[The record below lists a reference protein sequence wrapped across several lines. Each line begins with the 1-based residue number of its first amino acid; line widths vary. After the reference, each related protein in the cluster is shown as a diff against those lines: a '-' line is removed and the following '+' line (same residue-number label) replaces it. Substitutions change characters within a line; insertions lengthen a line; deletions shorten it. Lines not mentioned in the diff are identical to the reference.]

1 MQSYYSKIE
10 SLIKKHS
17 SERKALLSI
26 LRDIQAEYNY
36 LPQEALI
43 LVSESLNIPLIDIV
57 GVATFYR
64 AFSLEP
70 RGKHTVTVCLGTAC
84 HVRGGPK
91 VLEELE
97 RKLKIMS
104 GHTTEDKE
112 FTLETVNCFG
122 CCAIGPVVVV
132 DGDYYA
138 QTNIREVDSILNKYK
153 KKKKGTVNEK
163 DTKHKRLSYLER

>member
-1 MQSYYSKIE
+1 MQVYYSKIE

-17 SERKALLSI
+17 SERKALLPI

-43 LVSESLNIPLIDIV
+43 LVSEFLNIPLIDIV

-70 RGKHTVTVCLGTAC
+70 RGKHTATVCLGTAC

-91 VLEELE
+91 VLEEFE
-97 RKLKIMS
+97 RKLNIEA

-112 FTLETVNCFG
+112 FSLETVNCFG

-132 DGDYYA
+132 DKDYFA
-138 QTNIREVDSILNKYK
+138 EINIKKVDSILKKYRK
-153 KKKKGTVNEK
+153 KKTEQ
-163 DTKHKRLSYLER
+163 

>member
-1 MQSYYSKIE
+1 MTMKSYYSKIE

-17 SERKALLSI
+17 NQRKALMPI
-26 LRDIQAEYNY
+26 LRDIQEEYNY

-57 GVATFYR
+57 EVATFYR

-84 HVRGGPK
+84 HVRGAPK
-91 VLEELE
+91 VLEEFE
-97 RKLKIMS
+97 RKLNIKAA
-104 GHTTEDKE
+104 HTTEDKE

-122 CCAIGPVVVV
+122 CCAIGPLVVV
-132 DGDYYA
+132 DRDYYA
-138 QTNIREVDSILNKYK
+138 QTNIRKVDSILKNYRK
-153 KKKKGTVNEK
+153 KKREQ
-163 DTKHKRLSYLER
+163 

>member
-1 MQSYYSKIE
+1 MEVKASKIE
-10 SLIKKHS
+10 SLIKKHNW
-17 SERKALLSI
+17 EKKALIPI
-26 LRDIQAEYNY
+26 LHDIQAEYNY

-43 LVSESLNIPLIDIV
+43 FLSKSLDIPLIDII

-91 VLEELE
+91 VLDEFE
-97 RKLKIMS
+97 RRLSLNS
-104 GHTTEDKE
+104 GKTTEDKE

-122 CCAIGPVVVV
+122 CCAIGPVVAV
-132 DGDYYA
+132 DDDYYA
-138 QTNIREVDSILNKYK
+138 ETNIKKVGSILKKYGK
-153 KKKKGTVNEK
+153 NERK
-163 DTKHKRLSYLER
+163 NENRKNL

>member
-1 MQSYYSKIE
+1 MQFDPVKTE
-10 SLIKKHS
+10 SFIRKYKY
-17 SERKALLSI
+17 ERKALLPI
-26 LRDIQAEYNY
+26 LREVQAEYNY
-36 LPQEALI
+36 LPQDV
-43 LVSESLNIPLIDIV
+43 LVFISESLKIPLIDIV

-91 VLEELE
+91 VLEEFE
-97 RKLKIMS
+97 RKLNIS
-104 GHTTEDKE
+104 TGQTTEDKE

-138 QTNIREVDSILNKYK
+138 QANIKKVEKILKKYRQK
-153 KKKKGTVNEK
+153 V
-163 DTKHKRLSYLER
+163 RVQ

>member
-1 MQSYYSKIE
+1 MQVYYSKIE

-17 SERKALLSI
+17 SERKALLPI
-26 LRDIQAEYNY
+26 LRDVQAEYNY

-43 LVSESLNIPLIDIV
+43 LVSEFLNIPLIDIV

-70 RGKHTVTVCLGTAC
+70 RGKHTATVCLGTAC

-91 VLEELE
+91 VLEEFE
-97 RKLKIMS
+97 RKLNIEA

-112 FTLETVNCFG
+112 FSLETVNCFG

-132 DGDYYA
+132 DKDYFA
-138 QTNIREVDSILNKYK
+138 EINIKKVDSILKKYRK
-153 KKKKGTVNEK
+153 KKTEQ
-163 DTKHKRLSYLER
+163 

>member
-1 MQSYYSKIE
+1 MHSYNSKIE
-10 SLIKKHS
+10 SLTKKHS
-17 SERKALLSI
+17 SERKALLPI
-26 LRDIQAEYNY
+26 LRDIQAEYNF

-43 LVSESLNIPLIDIV
+43 LVSEFLNIPLIDIV

-91 VLEELE
+91 VLEEFE
-97 RKLKIMS
+97 RKLNIMT

-132 DGDYYA
+132 DKDYYA
-138 QTNIREVDSILNKYK
+138 EINIRKVDSILKKYRK
-153 KKKKGTVNEK
+153 KKTEQ
-163 DTKHKRLSYLER
+163 

>member
-1 MQSYYSKIE
+1 MKSYNSKVE
-10 SLIKKHS
+10 SLIEKHS
-17 SERKALLSI
+17 NQRKALIPI
-26 LRDIQAEYNY
+26 LRDIQEEYNY

-43 LVSESLNIPLIDIV
+43 LVSECLHIPLIDIV
-57 GVATFYR
+57 DVATFYR

-91 VLEELE
+91 VLEEFE
-97 RKLKIMS
+97 RKLNITA
-104 GHTTEDKE
+104 GHTTEDKK

-132 DGDYYA
+132 DRDYYA
-138 QTNIREVDSILNKYK
+138 QTNIRKVDSILKNYR
-153 KKKKGTVNEK
+153 TERRRRNNEREK
-163 DTKHKRLSYLER
+163 NTRQNRFS

>member
-10 SLIKKHS
+10 SLIKKHG
-17 SERKALLSI
+17 SERKALLVI

-43 LVSESLNIPLIDIV
+43 LVSESLNIPLIDTV

-64 AFSLEP
+64 AFSLKP
-70 RGKHTVTVCLGTAC
+70 RGKYTVTVCLGTAC
-84 HVRGGPK
+84 HVRGAPK
-91 VLEELE
+91 VLEEFE
-97 RKLKIMS
+97 RKLNITA

-112 FTLETVNCFG
+112 FSLETVNCFG

-132 DGDYYA
+132 DGNYYA
-138 QTNIREVDSILNKYK
+138 QTNIRKVDSILKKYRK
-153 KKKKGTVNEK
+153 KK
-163 DTKHKRLSYLER
+163 ER

>member
-1 MQSYYSKIE
+1 MKSYYSKVE

-17 SERKALLSI
+17 NQRKALIPI
-26 LRDIQAEYNY
+26 LRDIQEEYNY

-43 LVSESLNIPLIDIV
+43 SVSESLDIPLIDIV

-70 RGKHTVTVCLGTAC
+70 KGKHTITVCLGTAC

-91 VLEELE
+91 VLEEFE
-97 RKLKIMS
+97 RKLKIMA
-104 GHTTEDKE
+104 GHTTEDNE

-132 DGDYYA
+132 DKDYYA
-138 QTNIREVDSILNKYK
+138 QTNIRKVDSILKNYRK
-153 KKKKGTVNEK
+153 KKREQ
-163 DTKHKRLSYLER
+163 

>member
-1 MQSYYSKIE
+1 MQPYYSKIE

-17 SERKALLSI
+17 TERKALLPI

-91 VLEELE
+91 VLEEFE
-97 RKLKIMS
+97 RKLNITT
-104 GHTTEDKE
+104 GHTTEDKR

-132 DGDYYA
+132 NKDYYSEI
-138 QTNIREVDSILNKYK
+138 NIRKVDSILKKYRK
-153 KKKKGTVNEK
+153 KKTEQ
-163 DTKHKRLSYLER
+163 

>member
-17 SERKALLSI
+17 SERKALLPI

-43 LVSESLNIPLIDIV
+43 LASESLNIPLIDIV
-57 GVATFYR
+57 GVATFYS

-84 HVRGGPK
+84 HVRGAPK
-91 VLEELE
+91 VLEEFE
-97 RKLKIMS
+97 RKLNIMT
-104 GHTTEDKE
+104 GHTTEDNE

-132 DGDYYA
+132 DRDYYSEI
-138 QTNIREVDSILNKYK
+138 NIKKVGSTLKKYLK
-153 KKKKGTVNEK
+153 KKKE
-163 DTKHKRLSYLER
+163 

>member
-1 MQSYYSKIE
+1 MQVYYSKIE
-10 SLIKKHS
+10 SLIRKHS
-17 SERKALLSI
+17 SERKALLPI

-43 LVSESLNIPLIDIV
+43 LVSEFLNIPLIDIV

-70 RGKHTVTVCLGTAC
+70 RGKHTATVCLGTAC

-91 VLEELE
+91 VLEEFE
-97 RKLKIMS
+97 RKLNIEA

-112 FTLETVNCFG
+112 FSLETVNCFG

-132 DGDYYA
+132 DKDYFA
-138 QTNIREVDSILNKYK
+138 EINIKKVDSILKKYRK
-153 KKKKGTVNEK
+153 KKTEQ
-163 DTKHKRLSYLER
+163 

>member
-1 MQSYYSKIE
+1 MKSYYSKVE

-17 SERKALLSI
+17 NQRKALISI
-26 LRDIQAEYNY
+26 LRGIQEEYNY

-43 LVSESLNIPLIDIV
+43 LVSEYLNIPLIDIV
-57 GVATFYR
+57 EVATFYR

-91 VLEELE
+91 VLEEFE
-97 RKLKIMS
+97 RKLNITA
-104 GHTTEDKE
+104 GQTTEDKE
-112 FTLETVNCFG
+112 FTLEIVNCFG

-132 DGDYYA
+132 DRDYYA
-138 QTNIREVDSILNKYK
+138 QTNIRKVDSILKNYRK
-153 KKKKGTVNEK
+153 KKREQ
-163 DTKHKRLSYLER
+163 

>member
-1 MQSYYSKIE
+1 MKSYYSKVE
-10 SLIKKHS
+10 SLIKKYS
-17 SERKALLSI
+17 NQRKALIPI
-26 LRDIQAEYNY
+26 LRDIQEEYNY

-43 LVSESLNIPLIDIV
+43 LVSETLHIPLIDIV
-57 GVATFYR
+57 DVATFYR

-91 VLEELE
+91 VLEEFE
-97 RKLKIMS
+97 RKLNITA
-104 GHTTEDKE
+104 GHTTGDKE

-132 DGDYYA
+132 DKDYYA
-138 QTNIREVDSILNKYK
+138 QINIKKVDSILKNYR
-153 KKKKGTVNEK
+153 TERRRQNNEREK
-163 DTKHKRLSYLER
+163 NTRQNRLS

>member
-1 MQSYYSKIE
+1 MQPYYSKIE

-17 SERKALLSI
+17 RQRKALLPI

-84 HVRGGPK
+84 HVRGAPK
-91 VLEELE
+91 VLEEFG
-97 RKLKIMS
+97 RKLNITE
-104 GHTTEDKE
+104 GQTTEDKE

-122 CCAIGPVVVV
+122 CCAIGPVVVI
-132 DGDYYA
+132 DGNYYA
-138 QTNIREVDSILNKYK
+138 QTNIRKVDSILKKYRKEK
-153 KKKKGTVNEK
+153 KQ
-163 DTKHKRLSYLER
+163 R

>member
-1 MQSYYSKIE
+1 MYSYNSKIE
-10 SLIKKHS
+10 SLTKKHS
-17 SERKALLSI
+17 SERKALIPI

-43 LVSESLNIPLIDIV
+43 LVSESLDIPLIDIV

-91 VLEELE
+91 VLEEFE
-97 RKLKIMS
+97 RKLNIMT

-122 CCAIGPVVVV
+122 CCAIGPVAVV
-132 DGDYYA
+132 DKDYYA
-138 QTNIREVDSILNKYK
+138 QINIRKVDPILKKYRK
-153 KKKKGTVNEK
+153 KK
-163 DTKHKRLSYLER
+163 TKQ

>member
-10 SLIKKHS
+10 SLIRKHS
-17 SERKALLSI
+17 SERKALLPI

-43 LVSESLNIPLIDIV
+43 LASESLNIPLIDIV
-57 GVATFYR
+57 GVATFYS

-70 RGKHTVTVCLGTAC
+70 RGKHTVTVCQGTAC
-84 HVRGGPK
+84 HVRGAPK
-91 VLEELE
+91 VLEEFE
-97 RKLKIMS
+97 RKLNIMT
-104 GHTTEDKE
+104 GHTTEDNE

-132 DGDYYA
+132 DRDYYSEI
-138 QTNIREVDSILNKYK
+138 NIKKVGSTLKKYLK
-153 KKKKGTVNEK
+153 KKKE
-163 DTKHKRLSYLER
+163 

>member
-1 MQSYYSKIE
+1 MQSYHSKVE

-17 SERKALLSI
+17 SERKDLLPI
-26 LRDIQAEYNY
+26 LRDIQAEYNF

-70 RGKHTVTVCLGTAC
+70 RGKHTITVCLGTAC

-91 VLEELE
+91 VLEEFE
-97 RKLKIMS
+97 RKLNIMA

-122 CCAIGPVVVV
+122 CCAIGPLVVV
-132 DGDYYA
+132 DKDYYA
-138 QTNIREVDSILNKYK
+138 EINIRKVGSILKKYRKNKRNNK
-153 KKKKGTVNEK
+153 
-163 DTKHKRLSYLER
+163 